1 MKIATFIHQSQRK
14 VGLVNQESGYVECFN
29 LDPVLANSGGL
40 SIIELLAH
48 GDKLPELGD
57 KIALAEIKLEAPI
70 PRPRRNI
77 FCAGKN
83 YLDHV
88 KEVAKSGLG
97 SGPTSGNEAP
107 VAPIIFTKVP
117 ESVIGHG
124 GSILRHANLT
134 NQLDYEA
141 ELAVI
146 IGSGGR
152 GISREDAMKHV
163 WGYTIINDVSARD
176 LQKRHQQWHLAKSL
190 DSFCPMGPWMVS
202 RDEIDVNNTI
212 IKCWVN
218 SELRQD
224 ASTDQFIFDIPEL
237 IATISVGITLY
248 PGDIIATGTP
258 SGVGMGFNPP
268 KFLQSGDSVRI
279 EIAGIGYLENLVE

>member
-14 VGLVNQESGYVECFN
+14 VGLVNQESGYVESFN
-29 LDPVLANSGGL
+29 LDPVLAKAGGL
-40 SIIELLAH
+40 SIIELLAN
-48 GDKLPELGD
+48 GKSLPELGT

-70 PRPRRNI
+70 PHPRRNI

-97 SGPTSGNEAP
+97 SGPTSGSEAP
-107 VAPIIFTKVP
+107 AAPIIFTKVP
-117 ESVIGHG
+117 ESVIGNG
-124 GSILRHANLT
+124 EPILRHVNVT
-134 NQLDYEA
+134 EQLDYEA

-146 IGSGGR
+146 IGVGGR

-163 WGYTIINDVSARD
+163 WGYTIVNDISARD

-202 RDEIDVNNTI
+202 KDEIDVNSTI

-218 SELRQD
+218 SELRQN

-237 IATISVGITLY
+237 IATISAGITLY

-258 SGVGMGFNPP
+258 SGVGMGFKPP
-268 KFLQSGDSVRI
+268 KFLQSGDCVRI

>member
-29 LDPVLANSGGL
+29 LDPVLAKAGGL
-40 SIIELLAH
+40 SIIELLAN
-48 GDKLPELGD
+48 GKSLPELGT

-70 PRPRRNI
+70 PHPRRNI

-97 SGPTSGNEAP
+97 SGPTSGSEAP
-107 VAPIIFTKVP
+107 AAPIIFTKVP
-117 ESVIGHG
+117 ESVIGNG
-124 GSILRHANLT
+124 EPILRHANVT
-134 NQLDYEA
+134 EQLDYEA

-146 IGSGGR
+146 IALGGR

-163 WGYTIINDVSARD
+163 WGYTIVNDISARD

-202 RDEIDVNNTI
+202 KDELDVNDTT

-218 SELRQD
+218 SELRQN
-224 ASTDQFIFDIPEL
+224 ASTAQFIFDIPSL
-237 IATISVGITLY
+237 IATISAGITLY

-268 KFLQSGDSVRI
+268 KFLQSGDSVRV
-279 EIAGIGYLENLVE
+279 EIAGIGYLENSVE

>member
-1 MKIATFIHQSQRK
+1 M
-14 VGLVNQESGYVECFN
+14 
-29 LDPVLANSGGL
+29 
-40 SIIELLAH
+40 
-48 GDKLPELGD
+48 
-57 KIALAEIKLEAPI
+57 
-70 PRPRRNI
+70 
-77 FCAGKN
+77 
-83 YLDHV
+83 
-88 KEVAKSGLG
+88 
-97 SGPTSGNEAP
+97 
-107 VAPIIFTKVP
+107 APIIFTKVP

>member
-1 MKIATFIHQSQRK
+1 MKVATFIHQSQRK
-14 VGLVNQESGYVECFN
+14 VGLVNQESSYVECFN
-29 LDPVLANSGGL
+29 LDHVLAKAGGL
-40 SIIELLAH
+40 SIIELLAN
-48 GDKLPELGD
+48 GDVLPQLGV
-57 KIALAEIKLEAPI
+57 KIPLAEIKLEAPI
-70 PRPRRNI
+70 PHPRRNV

-88 KEVAKSGLG
+88 REVAKSGLG
-97 SGPTSGNEAP
+97 SGPTSGSEAP
-107 VAPIIFTKVP
+107 AAPIIFTKVP
-117 ESVIGHG
+117 ESVIGH
-124 GSILRHANLT
+124 SEPILRHANVT
-134 NQLDYEA
+134 EQLDYEA

-146 IGSGGR
+146 IGTGGR
-152 GISREDAMKHV
+152 GINREDAMNHV

-202 RDEIDVNNTI
+202 KDEIDVNNTI

-218 SELRQD
+218 SELRQN

-237 IATISVGITLY
+237 IATISAGITLY

-258 SGVGMGFNPP
+258 SGVGMGFKPP
-268 KFLQSGDSVRI
+268 KFLQSGDLVRI
-279 EIAGIGYLENLVE
+279 EIAGIGYLENKVE